1 MPNAMSG
8 VADIRSTQGRLA
20 GEPLQ
25 SLTAHAT
32 FSGSSVDVDRID
44 LNFNAGRITASG
56 KYDIKTRAFDLTA
69 SGERVQLERLQ
80 AFANRP
86 NLPQVAGTATIKN
99 IKASGVGPDVST
111 YTVSFD
117 AESSDV
123 TVNGK
128 SAGTV
133 AIVGRTESK
142 QLSVTL
148 TSTGLLGSQPQLI
161 VARIDLAQEQL
172 PATIESTMH

>member
-1 MPNAMSG
+1 
-8 VADIRSTQGRLA
+8 
-20 GEPLQ
+20 
-25 SLTAHAT
+25 
-32 FSGSSVDVDRID
+32 
-44 LNFNAGRITASG
+44 ITASG
-56 KYDIKTRAFDLTA
+56 KYDIKSKAFDLTA
-69 SGERVQLERLQ
+69 SGDRVQLERLQ

-86 NLPQVAGTATIKN
+86 NLAQVVGTATIKN
-99 IKASGVGPDVST
+99 LKASGVGADVST

-148 TSTGLLGSQPQLI
+148 TSTGLLGQQPQLI
-161 VARIDLAQEQL
+161 VARIDLAKEKL
-172 PATIESTMH
+172 PATIESTMNGADITQLLRILVPGTNVTVNGRASGTLKLAGDLLDEDGY